1 MGGRIGLAVSGG
13 PDSMA
18 LLLLAHAALPGMVE
32 AATVD
37 HGLRPESA
45 DEAALVARACAGLG
59 IPHAVLKVK
68 VEPGNLQDRARVAR
82 YDALG
87 RWMEERGLEAL
98 MTAHQMDDQAE
109 TLLMRL
115 NRGSGLRGLAGIRA
129 RTSVPGHPLPLLRPL
144 LDWRRDEL
152 AVIVVDAGLTVATD
166 PSNADGRFD
175 RVRIRKALS
184 GADWI
189 AVAGFARSAALLG
202 EAEDVINFA
211 IGREFNECVTAVGDR
226 FTYAALR
233 TGLPGPNLVR
243 IGVIEGIARALGGS
257 LDAGEGARMASSLVE
272 GRPCNIGGIA
282 ARTDDEDG
290 ERVWLF
296 TPEAPRKTG

>member
-45 DEAALVARACAGLG
+45 DEAALVARVCARLG
-59 IPHAVLKVK
+59 VPHATLV
-68 VEPGNLQDRARVAR
+68 VEVAPGNLQDRARAAR

-87 RWMEERGLEAL
+87 GWAEQRGLEAL
-98 MTAHQMDDQAE
+98 LTAHQLDDQAE

-129 RTSVPGHPLPLLRPL
+129 RTSIAGHTSALLRPL
-144 LDWRRDEL
+144 LGWRRDEL
-152 AVIVVDAGLTVATD
+152 HAVVADAGLTAAAD
-166 PSNADGRFD
+166 PSNADDRFD
-175 RVRIRKALS
+175 RVRIRLALA
-184 GADWI
+184 GANWI
-189 AVAGFARSAALLG
+189 AVPGLARSAALLG
-202 EAEDVINFA
+202 EAEDVIAFA
-211 IGREFNECVTAVGDR
+211 IGREFNECVTASGDG
-226 FTYAALR
+226 FAYAALR
-233 TGLPGPNLVR
+233 TGMPGLNLVR
-243 IGVIEGIARALGGS
+243 IGVIEAIARALGRS
-257 LDAGEGARMASSLVE
+257 LDAGEAARMASSLVA

-282 ARTDDEDG
+282 ARTAEENG

-296 TPEAPRKTG
+296 ARENPRSTG